1 MQELKAA
8 LFDVDGT
15 LLDTSEFIFQAYE
28 YTLDKFGLA
37 PKTRSEMATLIGKP
51 LETCYELL
59 APGVHIAGIADI
71 KDIKDIRELAKE
83 LAKTH
88 RYFQSE
94 HLDLSK
100 PYPGTATALEALKIA
115 GIKIAAVT
123 TRQRSSSVK
132 TLELAGISEFIDFVV
147 ALEDVTH
154 LKPDPE
160 PVLKALAYLNV
171 QPVDAIMTGDSDVDI
186 FAGKN
191 AGTATVGVTYGFHGV
206 RIADSNP
213 DYVIDSIGE
222 IIPVVL
228 PEVSECPVSRT

>member
-1 MQELKAA
+1 MQEFKAA
-8 LFDVDGT
+8 LFDIDGT

-28 YTLDKFGLA
+28 YTLKKFGLA
-37 PKTRSEMATLIGKP
+37 PRTRSEVAALIGKP

-59 APGVHIAGIADI
+59 APDVGIKAI
-71 KDIKDIRELAKE
+71 PE

-88 RYFQSE
+88 RFFQGK

-100 PYPGTATALEALKIA
+100 PYPGTAETLAALKGA

-132 TLELAGISEFIDFVV
+132 TMALAGISRFIDFVV

-191 AGTATVGVTYGFHGV
+191 AGTATVGVTYGFHGK
-206 RIADSNP
+206 RIADCNP
-213 DYVIDSIGE
+213 DYIIDSIEE
-222 IIPVVL
+222 IVPVIL
-228 PEVSECPVSRT
+228 PEVPECPVSRT

>member
-8 LFDVDGT
+8 LFDIDGT

-28 YTLDKFGLA
+28 YTLNKFGLA
-37 PKTRSEMATLIGKP
+37 PRTRSEVSVLIGKS

-59 APGVHIAGIADI
+59 APGVDIAGIH
-71 KDIKDIRELAKE
+71 E

-88 RYFQSE
+88 RYFQGK

-100 PYPGTATALEALKIA
+100 PYPGTAATLEALKIA

-132 TLELAGISEFIDFVV
+132 TMALAGISEFIDFVV

-191 AGTATVGVTYGFHGV
+191 AGTATVGVTYGFHGA
-206 RIADSNP
+206 RIADCNP
-213 DYVIDSIGE
+213 DYIIDSIEE
-222 IIPVVL
+222 IVPVVL
-228 PEVSECPVSRT
+228 PEVPECPVSRT